1 MGASGLVTI
10 ALLVLAYAAV
20 SRRLSGSAITAAMV
34 FVAGGILA
42 SDEVLG
48 WLDPT
53 IESESVRWV
62 AEATL
67 TVVLFSDASRI
78 NLGVLRR
85 EYVVPL
91 RLLAIGLPL
100 TIVAGALAGVGL
112 LGELVLIEAVLL
124 AIVLAPT
131 DAALGQA
138 VVTDPRVPSRVRQGL
153 NVESGLNDGICVPLL
168 LIAIA
173 IAEAQEG
180 AIGNGAALELVL
192 EEIGYGCIGGVVAGL
207 AAALVIRVGVPRHLV
222 DSIWLQV
229 VPVAG
234 AALAY
239 GLAVWMHGSG
249 FIAAFV
255 GGAVFGWLRR
265 EAGGEVTLFLEETGG
280 LLGAVT
286 FVLFGAVML
295 VPVLDDL
302 TAQVI
307 LYALLSLTLVRMVP
321 VALAMLRSGA
331 RRPTVAFLG
340 WFGPRGLASI
350 VFASDPRRGCQPR
363 QRVAPAEHHLSHDRP
378 LGPPARPDS
387 SPPSRALRGVVRG
400 PPARRRA
407 RSSRVRRRPN
417 SAHTDGRPGC
427 GTEIGTPGTSGR
439 GLAGDPALSS
449 LARAAPSEPCLR
461 GRRG

>member
-1 MGASGLVTI
+1 MGGSGLVAI
-10 ALLVLAYAAV
+10 ALLVLAYAAF
-20 SRRLSGSAITAAMV
+20 SRRLSGTMITTAMV
-34 FVAGGILA
+34 FVAGGMLA

-53 IESESVRWV
+53 IGSETVRWV

-78 NLGVLRR
+78 NLGALRR
-85 EYVVPL
+85 EYVIPV

-100 TIVAGALAGVGL
+100 TIVAGALAGVAV

-173 IAEAQEG
+173 IAEATEG
-180 AIGNGAALELVL
+180 AIGDGAAVRLVF
-192 EEIGYGCIGGVVAGL
+192 EEIGYGCLGGVIAGL
-207 AAALVIRVGVPRHLV
+207 AAAAVVRAGVPRRLV
-222 DSIWLQV
+222 DSIWLQT

-239 GLAVWMHGSG
+239 GLAVWMGGSG

-255 GGAVFGWLRR
+255 GGAVFGGLRR
-265 EAGGEVTLFLEETGG
+265 EVGGEVTLFLEETGD

-286 FVLFGAVML
+286 FILFGAVML
-295 VPVLDDL
+295 VPMLDDL
-302 TAQVI
+302 SAEVF
-307 LYALLSLTLVRMVP
+307 LYAGLSLTVVRMIP
-321 VALAMLRSGA
+321 VALAMLGA
-331 RRPTVAFLG
+331 GAGRPTVAFVG

-350 VFASDPRRGCQPR
+350 VFAVILVEEADLVHESVLLNAIFLTVGLSVLLHGLTATPLTGRYAAWFAAHPR
-363 QRVAPAEHHLSHDRP
+363 D
-378 LGPPARPDS
+378 
-387 SPPSRALRGVVRG
+387 
-400 PPARRRA
+400 
-407 RSSRVRRRPN
+407 
-417 SAHTDGRPGC
+417 
-427 GTEIGTPGTSGR
+427 
-439 GLAGDPALSS
+439 
-449 LARAAPSEPCLR
+449 AAPSFESAPAHEHRPHRWTAGLR
-461 GRRG
+461 HERRDGEDSSTETS

>member
-1 MGASGLVTI
+1 
-10 ALLVLAYAAV
+10 
-20 SRRLSGSAITAAMV
+20 MV

-42 SDEVLG
+42 SDKALG
-48 WLDPT
+48 WLDPG
-53 IESESVRWV
+53 IDSESVRWI

-78 NLGVLRR
+78 NLGALRR

-100 TIVAGALAGVGL
+100 TIVAGALAGVAVFA
-112 LGELVLIEAVLL
+112 ELALIEAVLL

-180 AIGNGAALELVL
+180 AIGNGAAFELVL
-192 EEIGYGCIGGVVAGL
+192 EEIGYGCIGGVIAGL
-207 AAALVIRVGVPRHLV
+207 AAAAVVRLGVPRRLV
-222 DSIWLQV
+222 DEVWLQV

-255 GGAVFGWLRR
+255 AGAVFGGLRS
-265 EAGGEVTLFLEETGG
+265 EVGGEVTLFLEELGG
-280 LLGAVT
+280 LLGAAT
-286 FVLFGAVML
+286 FILFGAVML
-295 VPVLDDL
+295 VPMLDDL
-302 TAQVI
+302 SAEIV
-307 LYALLSLTLVRMVP
+307 LYSLLSLTLVRMVP
-321 VALAMLRSGA
+321 VGLAMLRSGA

-350 VFASDPRRGCQPR
+350 VFAVILVEDATLAHESLLLNTIFLTIGLSVLLHGLTAAPLAGRYAAWFAAHPRDAVPPFESAPAPEHRPRRWAAGLR
-363 QRVAPAEHHLSHDRP
+363 HEHRDVEATAPAA
-378 LGPPARPDS
+378 PAS
-387 SPPSRALRGVVRG
+387 SG
-400 PPARRRA
+400 
-407 RSSRVRRRPN
+407 
-417 SAHTDGRPGC
+417 
-427 GTEIGTPGTSGR
+427 
-439 GLAGDPALSS
+439 
-449 LARAAPSEPCLR
+449 SE
-461 GRRG
+461 

>member
-1 MGASGLVTI
+1 
-10 ALLVLAYAAV
+10 
-20 SRRLSGSAITAAMV
+20 MV
-34 FVAGGILA
+34 FVAGGMLV
-42 SDEVLG
+42 SDEALG

-78 NLGVLRR
+78 DLVALRR

-100 TIVAGALAGVGL
+100 AIVAGALAGVAV
-112 LGELVLIEAVLL
+112 LGELTFIEAVLL

-138 VVTDPRVPSRVRQGL
+138 VVTDPRVPSRIRQGL

-173 IAEAQEG
+173 IAEADEG
-180 AIGNGAALELVL
+180 ALGHGEAFRLVL

-207 AAALVIRVGVPRHLV
+207 AAAAVVRVGVPRRLV
-222 DSIWLQV
+222 DEIWVQV

-239 GLAVWMHGSG
+239 GLAVWMGGSG

-255 GGAVFGWLRR
+255 GGAVFGGLRR
-265 EAGGEVTLFLEETGG
+265 DVGGEVTRLLEETGG

-286 FVLFGAVML
+286 FILFGAVML
-295 VPVLDDL
+295 VPMLDDL
-302 TAQVI
+302 TAEIV

-321 VALAMLRSGA
+321 VGLAMLGSGA

-350 VFASDPRRGCQPR
+350 VFAVILVEDAHLANETVLLNTIFLTIGLSVLLHGLTAAPFAGRYAAWFAAHPRDT
-363 QRVAPAEHHLSHDRP
+363 APAFESAPAPEQRP
-378 LGPPARPDS
+378 HRWAAGLLRKHQDVETA
-387 SPPSRALRGVVRG
+387 SRE
-400 PPARRRA
+400 A
-407 RSSRVRRRPN
+407 RS
-417 SAHTDGRPGC
+417 
-427 GTEIGTPGTSGR
+427 
-439 GLAGDPALSS
+439 
-449 LARAAPSEPCLR
+449 
-461 GRRG
+461 

>member
-1 MGASGLVTI
+1 
-10 ALLVLAYAAV
+10 
-20 SRRLSGSAITAAMV
+20 MV
-34 FVAGGILA
+34 FVAGGMLV
-42 SDEVLG
+42 SDEALG

-78 NLGVLRR
+78 DFVALRR

-100 TIVAGALAGVGL
+100 AIVAGALAGVAV
-112 LGELVLIEAVLL
+112 LGELTFIEAVLL

-138 VVTDPRVPSRVRQGL
+138 VVTDPRVPSRIRQGL

-173 IAEAQEG
+173 IAEADEG
-180 AIGNGAALELVL
+180 ALGHGEAFRLVL

-207 AAALVIRVGVPRHLV
+207 AAAAVVRVGVPRRLV
-222 DSIWLQV
+222 DEIWVQV

-234 AALAY
+234 AALGY
-239 GLAVWMHGSG
+239 GLAVWMGGSG

-255 GGAVFGWLRR
+255 GGAVFGGLRR
-265 EAGGEVTLFLEETGG
+265 DVGGEVTRLLEETGG

-286 FVLFGAVML
+286 FILFGAVML
-295 VPVLDDL
+295 VPMLDDL
-302 TAQVI
+302 TAEIV

-321 VALAMLRSGA
+321 VGLAMLGSGA

-350 VFASDPRRGCQPR
+350 VFAVILVEDAHLANETVLLNTIFLTIGLSVLLHGLTAAPFAGRYAAWFAAHPRDT
-363 QRVAPAEHHLSHDRP
+363 APAFESAPAPEQRP
-378 LGPPARPDS
+378 HRWAAGLLRKHQDVETA
-387 SPPSRALRGVVRG
+387 SRE
-400 PPARRRA
+400 A
-407 RSSRVRRRPN
+407 RS
-417 SAHTDGRPGC
+417 
-427 GTEIGTPGTSGR
+427 
-439 GLAGDPALSS
+439 
-449 LARAAPSEPCLR
+449 
-461 GRRG
+461 

>member
-1 MGASGLVTI
+1 MGPSGLVVI

-20 SRRLSGSAITAAMV
+20 SRRLSGSAITTAMV

-53 IESESVRWV
+53 IGSETVRWI

-67 TVVLFSDASRI
+67 TVVLFSDASR
-78 NLGVLRR
+78 LDFRMLRR

-100 TIVAGALAGVGL
+100 TIVAGALAGAAL
-112 LGELVLIEAVLL
+112 LGELAFIEAVLL

-138 VVTDPRVPSRVRQGL
+138 VVTDTRVPSRVRQGL

-173 IAEAQEG
+173 IAEAEEG
-180 AIGNGAALELVL
+180 AVGNGAALHLVL
-192 EEIGYGCIGGVVAGL
+192 EEIGYGCVGGVLAGL
-207 AAALVIRVGVPRHLV
+207 AAAVVIRVGVPRRLV

-239 GLAVWMHGSG
+239 GLAVWMGGSG

-255 GGAVFGWLRR
+255 GGAVFGGLRR
-265 EAGGEVTLFLEETGG
+265 EVGGDATLFLEEAGG
-280 LLGAVT
+280 LLGAAT

-302 TAQVI
+302 SAPLV
-307 LYALLSLTLVRMVP
+307 LYALLSLTLIRMVP
-321 VALAMLRSGA
+321 VAVAMFRSGA

-350 VFASDPRRGCQPR
+350 VFAVILVEEANLANETLLLNTIFLTIGLSVLLHGLTAAPLAGRYGAWFAAHPRDASPPFES
-363 QRVAPAEHHLSHDRP
+363 APAAEQRPHRWASGLLREHRGAESASA
-378 LGPPARPDS
+378 PA
-387 SPPSRALRGVVRG
+387 AL
-400 PPARRRA
+400 
-407 RSSRVRRRPN
+407 
-417 SAHTDGRPGC
+417 
-427 GTEIGTPGTSGR
+427 
-439 GLAGDPALSS
+439 
-449 LARAAPSEPCLR
+449 PSE
-461 GRRG
+461 

>member
-1 MGASGLVTI
+1 MGGSGLVAI
-10 ALLVLAYAAV
+10 ALLVLAYAAF
-20 SRRLSGSAITAAMV
+20 SRRLLQSVITAAMV
-34 FVAGGILA
+34 FVAGGIVA
-42 SDEVLG
+42 STEVLG

-53 IESESVRWV
+53 IGSESVRWV

-78 NLGVLRR
+78 DIAALRR

-100 TIVAGALAGVGL
+100 TIAAGALAGVVVFGQL
-112 LGELVLIEAVLL
+112 AFIEAVLL

-138 VVTDPRVPSRVRQGL
+138 VVTDPRIPSRVRQGL

-180 AIGNGAALELVL
+180 AIGDGAAARLVL
-192 EEIGYGCIGGVVAGL
+192 EEIGYGIAGGVLAGL
-207 AAALVIRVGVPRHLV
+207 AAAIVVKLGVARRLV
-222 DSIWLQV
+222 DPAWLQV

-239 GLAVWMHGSG
+239 GLAVWMGGSG

-265 EAGGEVTLFLEETGG
+265 KVGGELTLFLEETGG
-280 LLGAVT
+280 VLGAVT

-295 VPVLDDL
+295 APVLDDL
-302 TAQVI
+302 SGTVV

-321 VALAMLRSGA
+321 VVIAMLGSGA
-331 RRPTVAFLG
+331 RPRTVAFLG

-350 VFASDPRRGCQPR
+350 VFAVILVEDAHLAHESVVLNSIFLTVALSVLLHGLTATPLAARYAAWFAAHPRHAVPAFEAVPAPQQRPHRWAQPR
-363 QRVAPAEHHLSHDRP
+363 
-378 LGPPARPDS
+378 
-387 SPPSRALRGVVRG
+387 
-400 PPARRRA
+400 
-407 RSSRVRRRPN
+407 
-417 SAHTDGRPGC
+417 
-427 GTEIGTPGTSGR
+427 
-439 GLAGDPALSS
+439 
-449 LARAAPSEPCLR
+449 
-461 GRRG
+461 

>member
-1 MGASGLVTI
+1 
-10 ALLVLAYAAV
+10 
-20 SRRLSGSAITAAMV
+20 MV
-34 FVAGGILA
+34 A

-53 IESESVRWV
+53 IGSEAVRWV

-67 TVVLFSDASRI
+67 AVVLFSDASRI
-78 NLGVLRR
+78 DLATLRR

-100 TIVAGALAGVGL
+100 TIVAGALAGVAV
-112 LGELVLIEAVLL
+112 LGELSFIEAFLL

-138 VVTDPRVPSRVRQGL
+138 VVTDRRIPSRVRQGL

-173 IAEAQEG
+173 VAEAEAG
-180 AIGNGAALELVL
+180 AIGDGAAARLVL
-192 EEIGYGCIGGVVAGL
+192 EEIGYGCVGGIVAGL
-207 AAALVIRVGVPRHLV
+207 AAAFVVRLGVPRGLV
-222 DSIWLQV
+222 DRVWLQV

-255 GGAVFGWLRR
+255 GGAVFGGLRR
-265 EAGGEVTLFLEETGG
+265 EVGGEVSLFLEEAGG

-295 VPVLDDL
+295 VPVLDNL
-302 TAQVI
+302 SGAVL
-307 LYALLSLTLVRMVP
+307 LYALLSLSLVRMIP
-321 VALAMLRSGA
+321 VALAMLGSGA

-350 VFASDPRRGCQPR
+350 VFAVILVEEADLANESVLLDTIFLTIGLSVLLHGLTAAPLAARYAAWFAAHPRDAEPAFES
-363 QRVAPAEHHLSHDRP
+363 APAPEHRP
-378 LGPPARPDS
+378 PEV
-387 SPPSRALRGVVRG
+387 RA
-400 PPARRRA
+400 
-407 RSSRVRRRPN
+407 
-417 SAHTDGRPGC
+417 
-427 GTEIGTPGTSGR
+427 
-439 GLAGDPALSS
+439 
-449 LARAAPSEPCLR
+449 
-461 GRRG
+461 

>member
-1 MGASGLVTI
+1 LGGSGLVTI

-20 SRRLSGSAITAAMV
+20 SQRLSAYVVTAAIV
-34 FVAGGILA
+34 FVAGGMVA

-53 IESESVRWV
+53 IGSDTVRWV

-67 TVVLFSDASRI
+67 AVVLFSDASRI
-78 NLGVLRR
+78 DLATLRR

-100 TIVAGALAGVGL
+100 TIVAGALAGVAV
-112 LGELVLIEAVLL
+112 LGELSFIEAFLL

-138 VVTDPRVPSRVRQGL
+138 VVTDRRIPSRVRQGL
-153 NVESGLNDGICVPLL
+153 NVESGLNDGICVQLKQ
-168 LIAIA
+168 IANA
-173 IAEAQEG
+173 VAEAEAG
-180 AIGNGAALELVL
+180 AIGDGAAARLVL
-192 EEIGYGCIGGVVAGL
+192 EEIGYGCVGGIVAGL
-207 AAALVIRVGVPRHLV
+207 AAAFVVRLGVPRGLV
-222 DSIWLQV
+222 DRVWLQV

-255 GGAVFGWLRR
+255 GGAVFGGLRR
-265 EAGGEVTLFLEETGG
+265 EVGGEVSLFLEEAGG

-295 VPVLDDL
+295 VPVLDNL
-302 TAQVI
+302 SGAVL
-307 LYALLSLTLVRMVP
+307 LYALLSVSLVRMIP
-321 VALAMLRSGA
+321 VALAMLGSGA

-350 VFASDPRRGCQPR
+350 VFAVILVEEADLANESVLLDTIFLTIGLSVLLHGLTAAPLAARYAAWFAAHPRNAEPAFES
-363 QRVAPAEHHLSHDRP
+363 APAPEHRLP
-378 LGPPARPDS
+378 EV
-387 SPPSRALRGVVRG
+387 RA
-400 PPARRRA
+400 
-407 RSSRVRRRPN
+407 
-417 SAHTDGRPGC
+417 
-427 GTEIGTPGTSGR
+427 
-439 GLAGDPALSS
+439 
-449 LARAAPSEPCLR
+449 
-461 GRRG
+461 